1 MLRQAN
7 AALAN
12 VKGCLKEAGVTDL
25 KCLVKVTVYITDLS
39 KMAEVTPAA
48 LSRACTVCGSLVNS
62 ASSLVTLPDCYNLCV
77 FVAAASSTK
86 RSKLGREMRMRW
98 YQRGRS

>member
-39 KMAEVTPAA
+39 KMAEV
-48 LSRACTVCGSLVNS
+48 S
-62 ASSLVTLPDCYNLCV
+62 ASSLVSCLHSLRLACQQRVQPRY
-77 FVAAASSTK
+77 AA
-86 RSKLGREMRMRW
+86 
-98 YQRGRS
+98 